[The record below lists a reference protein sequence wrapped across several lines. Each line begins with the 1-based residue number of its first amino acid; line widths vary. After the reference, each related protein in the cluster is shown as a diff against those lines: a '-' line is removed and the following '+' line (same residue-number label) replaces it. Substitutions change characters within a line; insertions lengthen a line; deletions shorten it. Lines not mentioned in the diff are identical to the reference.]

1 VEPPRRFGRF
11 SDGRRVFYG
20 LLEDDEHCR
29 ELPDGPFA
37 PLRHSGPRISINA
50 LEILV
55 PCLPSKILG
64 VGRNYRA
71 HAAELGHPV
80 PAEPLFFLKPP
91 SALLAQGAEIRL
103 PEESR
108 RVDYEGEIG
117 VVIGR
122 TARTVPPET
131 ALEHVLGYTC
141 VNDVTARDLQEHDV
155 QFTRAKGFDTFC
167 PVGPWVAIGLD
178 VRALAVETRVN
189 GKRCQAALAA
199 DMIFDFARLISAASC
214 IMTLNP
220 GDLITTG
227 TPEGVG
233 PLQSGDEV
241 SVSVEGVGRLT
252 NRVGAV
258 SAGKRAPKGAP

>member
-37 PLRHSGPRISINA
+37 PLRHSGPRFPINA

-55 PCLPSKILG
+55 PCFPSKILG

-80 PAEPLFFLKPP
+80 PVEPLFFLKPP

-117 VVIGR
+117 VVIGTR
-122 TARTVPPET
+122 LRDASEAEAERGIG
-131 ALEHVLGYTC
+131 GYVC
-141 VNDVTARDLQEHDV
+141 VNDVTCRDLQKTDG
-155 QFTRAKGFDTFC
+155 QWGRAKGYDTFC
-167 PVGPWVAIGLD
+167 PAGPAVRNGLD
-178 VRALAVETRVN
+178 WRTLEVIGRVN
-189 GKRCQAALAA
+189 GRERQRAPAT
-199 DMIFDFARLISAASC
+199 DMHFGIPFLVSFISG
-214 IMTLNP
+214 IMTLEP
-220 GDLITTG
+220 GDLIATG
-227 TPEGVG
+227 TPAGVG
-233 PLQSGDEV
+233 PLRDGDVVEV
-241 SVSVEGVGRLT
+241 EIPGVGILSNPVRDGT
-252 NRVGAV
+252 R
-258 SAGKRAPKGAP
+258 R